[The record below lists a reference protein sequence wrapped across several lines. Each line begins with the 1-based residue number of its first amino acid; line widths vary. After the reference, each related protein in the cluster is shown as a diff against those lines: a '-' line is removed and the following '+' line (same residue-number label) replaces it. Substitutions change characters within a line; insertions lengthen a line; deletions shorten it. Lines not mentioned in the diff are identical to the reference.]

1 MSTENKRVSQLVE
14 LTANEVQP
22 ADLFLIIDT
31 TAQES
36 KRIQASELSTWLN
49 LSGSN
54 FVPNAINAQTASFV
68 LGSNVFGSV
77 NSSNTATSAS
87 TALLSNQAASATSAS
102 NALSASY
109 ALTASFALNGGGQSV
124 SASFLNYSGVP
135 NGTASYAVNAAN
147 ANASQTSNFLSYFG
161 GNNGTASYA
170 ITTQNVS
177 HATTADT
184 ASFFNNITSIVASA
198 SYAINASTAAF
209 VTNANTAA
217 FLQYSGIPNGTASYA
232 LAAGSIGG
240 TLSDY
245 GLVLA
250 YEQSPSASIIDTV
263 IVSSSLATPQQTDI
277 EAVGSFILSF
287 TSSNITNYSLSLVSL
302 NRLTGETVVLDSS
315 KIGFNT
321 TPMIS
326 TWGNYSSGTLHLPF
340 ELLGT
345 QLMYG
350 KYLVE
355 VTSSSPYV
363 SISPSRTTRFS
374 FSSKS
379 NILTTQPDEFVD
391 FFVDPSASVVIN
403 FSSSLGGPFHD
414 QLPGLLQ
421 TGSNNITWMDL
432 QSQNVDDIRYTWK
445 CTSLTTL
452 NCFSNP
458 SLQTLIYSF
467 PTTLTK
473 LQCYSCSINFIVDLD
488 NTALSYFDC
497 NTNNLI
503 SVPELSPS
511 TSYLNFS
518 NNPVTSMPSFIP
530 NALQTLY
537 AQKTSIS
544 SIPFLPNN
552 IFTASFANTTIT
564 SVPNP
569 LPFSMSYLD
578 ISHTNVFTMSN
589 TPASMSFL
597 DISNALFSMTGL
609 ENASGQLVAS
619 NVLSGTLGIKG
630 YGTPSTFSP
639 TLLSNIGVLQSNHWN
654 VLFDM

>member
-22 ADLFLIIDT
+22 ADLFLIIDA

-49 LSGSN
+49 LSSSN
-54 FVPNAINAQTASFV
+54 FVPNAINALTASFV
-68 LGSNVFGSV
+68 LGSNVSGSV
-77 NSSNTATSAS
+77 NSSNFAISAS
-87 TALLSNQAASATSAS
+87 IALLSNLATSAS
-102 NALSASY
+102 NAVSASY
-109 ALTASFALNGGGQSV
+109 AVTASFALNSQGGGQV
-124 SASFLNYSGVP
+124 LTASYLSYSGIP
-135 NGTASYAVNAAN
+135 NGTASYSLTAENAR
-147 ANASQTSNFLSYFG
+147 ASQTSNFLSYFG

-170 ITTQNVS
+170 ITTQNVN
-177 HATTADT
+177 HATNADT

-209 VTNANTAA
+209 VNNSNTAA
-217 FLQYSGIPNGTASYA
+217 FLQYSPTNGTASYA
-232 LAAGSIGG
+232 ITAGSIAGS
-240 TLSDY
+240 LSNY
-245 GLVLA
+245 GLVFA

-263 IVSSSLATPQQTDI
+263 IVSSSLGTPQQTVI
-277 EAVGSFILSF
+277 EAVGNFILSF
-287 TSSNITNYSLSLVSL
+287 TSSNITNYSISLVSL

-326 TWGNYSSGTLHLPF
+326 TWGNYESGTLHLPF

-345 QLMYG
+345 QSMYG

-355 VTSSSPYV
+355 VTSSTPYV
-363 SISPSRTTRFS
+363 TISPNRTTRFL

-379 NILTTQPDEFVD
+379 NVLTTQPDEFVD
-391 FFVDPSASVVIN
+391 FFVDPSSSVVIN

-421 TGSNNITWMDL
+421 TGSNNITWIDL
-432 QSQNVDDIRYTWK
+432 QNQSVDDIRYTWK

-452 NCFSNP
+452 NCYNNP
-458 SLQTLIYSF
+458 PLQTLIYSF
-467 PTTLTK
+467 PITLTK
-473 LQCYSCSINFIVDLD
+473 LQCYSCSINFIVDLN

-497 NTNNLI
+497 NSNNLI
-503 SVPELSPS
+503 SVPALPSS

-518 NNPVTSMPSFIP
+518 NNPVIAMPTFIS
-530 NALQTLY
+530 NVMQTLY

-544 SIPFLPNN
+544 SIPFLPNS

-578 ISHTNVFTMSN
+578 ISHTNVFTMSH
-589 TPASMSFL
+589 TPTSMSYL

-609 ENASGQLVAS
+609 ENVSGQLATSSV
-619 NVLSGTLGIKG
+619 VSGTLGIKG

-654 VLFDM
+654 VLYDM